1 MRWSLPR
8 VGLLALLVGAALGLP
23 PAWLHITIPGRTVHN
38 SHYLAAS
45 FLYQLQTM
53 LGADSNPP
61 NVMYGK
67 IQGTAARHHQAFI
80 AARGGRGARHAQQ
93 DFFGHLLQ
101 ACGNVRVALLLFPCI
116 RGASLTEQAQKP

>member
-8 VGLLALLVGAALGLP
+8 VGLLALLVGAALGVP

-53 LGADSNPP
+53 LGAGSNSP
-61 NVMYGK
+61 NVMVVFGIRRCFSVSGNQVMAIDDAAIDGG
-67 IQGTAARHHQAFI
+67 IQVVHTRLEATAVNTTDA
-80 AARGGRGARHAQQ
+80 
-93 DFFGHLLQ
+93 
-101 ACGNVRVALLLFPCI
+101 
-116 RGASLTEQAQKP
+116 